1 MEQIVEKIHGFTDAK
16 EIYDAVG
23 FRNGDLIIKEW
34 SLFPDTA
41 GINTKTNTITF
52 EPGSGV
58 NISSYTVLSVMQESS
73 GGWVTPY
80 EVMTSGSKNVLVPS
94 VRLYD
99 YDDTNGG
106 ISITYYSKYATG
118 SVKVRVVLLRI
129 MDGGYIRG

>member
-1 MEQIVEKIHGFTDAK
+1 MDQIIKKIHGFTDAK

-52 EPGSGV
+52 EAGSGV
-58 NISSYTVLSVMQESS
+58 NISSYTVLSVMQES
-73 GGWVTPY
+73 GGQWITPY
-80 EVMTSGSKNVLVPS
+80 EVMTSGSRNVLVPS
-94 VRLYD
+94 VKLYD
-99 YDDTNGG
+99 YDDTNGT
-106 ISITYYSKYATG
+106 ISITFYSKYATG

-129 MDGGYIRG
+129 ANRG